1 MIDLKKLTKWDAGK
15 LFDYAI
21 LPKDTDE
28 EAIRNGCR
36 EAKAYNC
43 AAFYSSSPYWTPIVV
58 EELGD
63 TDVNIATGI
72 SFPFGSQPSAV
83 KAMETEMAVKAGC
96 TCLDMVINI
105 GALKDKKY
113 DVVKQELVD
122 FKNAAQGRMT
132 KGILDVAFLTDDE
145 IKAGCELIKE
155 VGLDYAKSATGQF
168 EGPTMEQVL
177 IMKETIADSNVKL
190 KVSGVKFPKPQN
202 AWAFIM
208 AGAELIGTRSAPE
221 IIDSMDQMR
230 EIGLLPPYEG

>member
-1 MIDLKKLTKWDAGK
+1 
-15 LFDYAI
+15 
-21 LPKDTDE
+21 
-28 EAIRNGCR
+28 
-36 EAKAYNC
+36 
-43 AAFYSSSPYWTPIVV
+43 
-58 EELGD
+58 
-63 TDVNIATGI
+63 
-72 SFPFGSQPSAV
+72 
-83 KAMETEMAVKAGC
+83 
-96 TCLDMVINI
+96 
-105 GALKDKKY
+105 
-113 DVVKQELVD
+113 
-122 FKNAAQGRMT
+122 MT

-190 KVSGVKFPKPQN
+190 KVSGVKFPRPQN

>member
-1 MIDLKKLTKWDAGK
+1 MPTHFAGRRRFNRDPRGCGDYRCLRPDARDWYCTAAAKVKEWIQQIIPGERNDRFKKLTKWDAGK

-28 EAIRNGCR
+28 EAIRKGCR

-83 KAMETEMAVKAGC
+83 KAMETELAVKAGC

-145 IKAGCELIKE
+145 IRAGCELIKE

-168 EGPTMEQVL
+168 EGL
-177 IMKETIADSNVKL
+177 RWSRFSL
-190 KVSGVKFPKPQN
+190 
-202 AWAFIM
+202 
-208 AGAELIGTRSAPE
+208 
-221 IIDSMDQMR
+221 
-230 EIGLLPPYEG
+230 

>member
-72 SFPFGSQPSAV
+72 SFPFGSQPS
-83 KAMETEMAVKAGC
+83 
-96 TCLDMVINI
+96 
-105 GALKDKKY
+105 ALKDKKY

-190 KVSGVKFPKPQN
+190 KVSGVKFPRPQN